1 MKNKI
6 YDDLTVAMKS
16 KDKNLVLV
24 LRAVLNEISYYEMNQ
39 RKNVTDLDVISLI
52 TKMIKQRSESLM
64 MYEAYNRDDLAFIEK
79 YEISVLEKYLPQ
91 KLTEEEH
98 KTLVEEAI
106 FLTQASKPSD
116 IGKVMKYVKEKN
128 TGNIDMTLVSKLT
141 KEVLS

>member
-1 MKNKI
+1 
-6 YDDLTVAMKS
+6 
-16 KDKNLVLV
+16 
-24 LRAVLNEISYYEMNQ
+24 
-39 RKNVTDLDVISLI
+39 
-52 TKMIKQRSESLM
+52 MIKQRSESLM
-64 MYEAYNRDDLAFIEK
+64 MYEAYNREDLAYIEK

-98 KTLVEEAI
+98 KALVEEAI
-106 FLTQASKPSD
+106 LLTQASKPSD